1 MSAVFAHGDLRLF
14 LLHLLAERPRHG
26 YELIQAIDETFG
38 GTYTPSPGTI
48 YPRLAKLEEE
58 GLVTSDK
65 QGRTTT
71 YALTT
76 EGSEYLT
83 ANADRVDDMLGNVS
97 ASVRSLAD
105 EVREAVRES
114 MKTLRADLAA
124 SRAEARRRAKPA
136 EEAPAG
142 SDADTKFQ
150 AAAIERELAE
160 VRREVTRW
168 LRTER
173 PDADRMRQVHD
184 EVVTARRR
192 VADAMSERN

>member
-26 YELIQAIDETFG
+26 YELIQAIDEKFG

-48 YPRLAKLEEE
+48 YPRLAKLEDE

-71 YALTT
+71 YALTA
-76 EGSEYLT
+76 EGREYLT

-114 MKTLRADLAA
+114 MRTLRADLAA
-124 SRAEARRRAKPA
+124 SRTEARRDTKSQDTP
-136 EEAPAG
+136 PAG

-168 LRTER
+168 LRTQR
-173 PDADRMRQVHD
+173 PDAEHLRHVHD
-184 EVVTARRR
+184 EIVAARAR
-192 VADAMSERN
+192 VSDAMNGRN

>member
-14 LLHLLAERPRHG
+14 LLHLLAEQPRHG
-26 YELIQAIDETFG
+26 YELIQAIDEKFG

-58 GLVTSDK
+58 GLVTSDR

-76 EGSEYLT
+76 EGRAYLA
-83 ANADRVDDMLGNVS
+83 ANADRVEGMLGNVS

-124 SRAEARRRAKPA
+124 SRQQGRDKTENVETPPVGADAEGR
-136 EEAPAG
+136 
-142 SDADTKFQ
+142 FQ

-160 VRREVTRW
+160 VRRDVTRW
-168 LRTER
+168 LRKEQPTAER
-173 PDADRMRQVHD
+173 MSKVRD
-184 EVVTARRR
+184 EIVAVRSRLSEVMSAR
-192 VADAMSERN
+192 D